1 MDPCFIV
8 DLLVLDPLDP
18 HLPTD
23 IQEDYTPQFEVRVKS
38 TLRDLR
44 ECLTEAI
51 SDRDCYRE
59 LLDTSVE
66 DYDEMGRA
74 YEAEL
79 TALRVELEQRS
90 PAPFAREV
98 KCIQLRS

>member
-1 MDPCFIV
+1 M
-8 DLLVLDPLDP
+8 
-18 HLPTD
+18 
-23 IQEDYTPQFEVRVKS
+23 
-38 TLRDLR
+38 
-44 ECLTEAI
+44 TEAI

-79 TALRVELEQRS
+79 TALRVELE
-90 PAPFAREV
+90 
-98 KCIQLRS
+98 